1 MIELKKLRLQK
12 KLTQQETAKRIGI
25 SLRSYIMYEN
35 DQERENTP
43 KYRFL
48 IQELA
53 KLNLV
58 DESHGILAIDDI
70 KNICAEVFA
79 AYPVDFCYLFGSY
92 AKGKAKEESDVDL
105 LVAADITGLRFYG
118 MAELLR
124 EGLHKKV
131 DLLDIKQLVNNEE
144 LIREVLKGGIKIYG

>member
-1 MIELKKLRLQK
+1 MTELKKLRLQK

-144 LIREVLKGGIKIYG
+144 LIREVLKRGIKIYG

>member
-1 MIELKKLRLQK
+1 MTELKKLRLQK